1 MPLIETRD
9 LWKTYVMGDEEI
21 HALKGVS
28 ISIERGEYVAIMGP
42 SGSGKSTLMNLIGC
56 LDTPSK
62 GTYLLNDKEVSL
74 MNDNEL
80 ARIRNEEIGF
90 VFQTFNL
97 LPRATALHNVELP
110 LVYAGMGKKERL
122 EQAKAAIEKVELTHR
137 MTHKPNE
144 LSGGQRQRVA
154 IARALVNNPS
164 ILLADEPTGNLDSKT
179 GVEIMALFARLHQGG
194 NTIILVTHEAD
205 IAAYAHRVIAIRD
218 GQVERDVRQQA
229 ARARCS
235 GCTRSRFLLRHD
247 ARRGLEAAIV
257 RVGRVAPRASIVAG
271 KELLVHPRR
280 HQYPSAGSL
289 ERHRHDVVE
298 RNRPGS
304 DRG

>member
-1 MPLIETRD
+1 MALIETRD

-62 GTYLLNDKEVSL
+62 GTYLLNEKEVSQ

-110 LVYAGMGKKERL
+110 LVYAGIGKKERL
-122 EQAKAAIEKVELTHR
+122 DQAKAAIEKVELTHR

-194 NTIILVTHEAD
+194 NTIIVVTHEAD

-218 GQVERDVRQQA
+218 GQVERDVRQEPHA
-229 ARARCS
+229 HVTA
-235 GCTRSRFLLRHD
+235 
-247 ARRGLEAAIV
+247 
-257 RVGRVAPRASIVAG
+257 
-271 KELLVHPRR
+271 
-280 HQYPSAGSL
+280 
-289 ERHRHDVVE
+289 
-298 RNRPGS
+298 
-304 DRG
+304 

>member
-1 MPLIETRD
+1 MSLIETRD

-28 ISIERGEYVAIMGP
+28 ISIDRGEYVAIMGP

-62 GTYLLNDKEVSL
+62 GTYLLNDKQVSQ

-110 LVYAGMGKKERL
+110 LVYAGMGKAARL

-179 GVEIMALFARLHQGG
+179 GVEIMALFARLHEAG
-194 NTIILVTHEAD
+194 NTIIVVTHEAD

-218 GQVERDVRQQA
+218 GQVERDVKQQPHAGLA
-229 ARARCS
+229 A
-235 GCTRSRFLLRHD
+235 H
-247 ARRGLEAAIV
+247 
-257 RVGRVAPRASIVAG
+257 
-271 KELLVHPRR
+271 
-280 HQYPSAGSL
+280 
-289 ERHRHDVVE
+289 
-298 RNRPGS
+298 
-304 DRG
+304 

>member
-21 HALKGVS
+21 HALRGVS

-62 GTYLLNDKEVSL
+62 GTYLLNNKEVSL

-110 LVYAGMGKKERL
+110 LVYAGMPKKERL
-122 EQAKAAIEKVELTHR
+122 EQAKAAMEKVELTHR

-154 IARALVNNPS
+154 IARALVAKPA
-164 ILLADEPTGNLDSKT
+164 ILLADEPTGNLDSAT
-179 GVEIMALFARLHQGG
+179 SDEILALFDALHAAGQ
-194 NTIILVTHEAD
+194 TIILVTHEPDVARH
-205 IAAYAHRVIAIRD
+205 AKRVIRMKD
-218 GQVERDVRQQA
+218 GKVLSDLPVEKDAVSHQQA
-229 ARARCS
+229 ATA
-235 GCTRSRFLLRHD
+235 
-247 ARRGLEAAIV
+247 
-257 RVGRVAPRASIVAG
+257 
-271 KELLVHPRR
+271 
-280 HQYPSAGSL
+280 
-289 ERHRHDVVE
+289 
-298 RNRPGS
+298 
-304 DRG
+304 